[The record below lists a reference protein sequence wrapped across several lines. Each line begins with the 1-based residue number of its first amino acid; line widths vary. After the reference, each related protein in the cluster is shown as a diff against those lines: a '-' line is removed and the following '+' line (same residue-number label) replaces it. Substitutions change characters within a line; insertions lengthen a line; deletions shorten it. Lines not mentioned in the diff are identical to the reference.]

1 MSMPKSYAEIGV
13 KENWLFWRNSRHM
26 VAVTSASPKLLL
38 WQTCFVSI
46 VNRWMDANLSLA
58 M

>member
-26 VAVTSASPKLLL
+26 VAVTSASPKLLWCKHAL
-38 WQTCFVSI
+38 LVF
-46 VNRWMDANLSLA
+46 LA
-58 M
+58 GGRMQI